1 MFKGLVTT
9 GINSLMTVLLLGLLA
24 LPITS
29 LGLATVKNNLP
40 QTQVLSA
47 QDEISQDCSCPKII
61 ITPQM
66 EREIYEKVLKEEKE
80 KQEAITTE
88 ATSKIEELIETEKID
103 EREDNLNE

>member
-1 MFKGLVTT
+1 MWV
-9 GINSLMTVLLLGLLA
+9 
-24 LPITS
+24 
-29 LGLATVKNNLP
+29 
-40 QTQVLSA
+40 
-47 QDEISQDCSCPKII
+47 
-61 ITPQM
+61 QM